1 MDVLWGHSPHPMV
14 KWHLPLVTAYGA
26 ARVLERAVGARATN
40 ALGERIFRRNKG
52 TELALSRAGRS
63 TTIPAQPIADHT
75 TLARACTPCTL
86 LGSRCPA

>member
-1 MDVLWGHSPHPMV
+1 MAHADRAGLAGDSERNRAGNKQLEAFRDARSGGV
-14 KWHLPLVTAYGA
+14 

-52 TELALSRAGRS
+52 PELALSRARRS

-75 TLARACTPCTL
+75 TLF
-86 LGSRCPA
+86 

>member
-1 MDVLWGHSPHPMV
+1 MSPDPAEGGMDMLWGHLPHPMV
-14 KWHLPLVTAYGA
+14 KWHLPLMTPYGA

-52 TELALSRAGRS
+52 PELALSRARRS

-75 TLARACTPCTL
+75 TLF
-86 LGSRCPA
+86 